1 MDLITSQILM
11 YTVKLKSSPEVLDS
25 GVITL
30 DISGQMVKEEIC
42 ISKTSLDLSI
52 PNIWKRIEGQ
62 MKNSY

>member
-11 YTVKLKSSPEVLDS
+11 YTVKLKSSPEALDS

-52 PNIWKRIEGQ
+52 PNI
-62 MKNSY
+62 